1 MEPYPLRPPPAPV
14 REERAEHSILTD
26 YDAPLTRQRYGLHL
40 LLFVLTLAS
49 TVYVGGFLVGRGEL
63 YETFAL
69 TIGRLDLTWLTV
81 LLDPDYLLD
90 GLRYAVPFLCFLTAH
105 EFGHFFAARRHGVA
119 VSLPY
124 YIPLGPLG
132 FGTLGA
138 VIRIREPIRRT
149 RQLFDI
155 GAAGPL
161 AGAVVAFALLLVA
174 LATLPPP
181 TYLLDVPGHEATA
194 LYAATHGVFPPVVA
208 PPGGTVLLF
217 GDTPLFW
224 LVRQAVPG
232 LPSPGELMHYPV
244 LLAAW
249 LALFFTALNLLPVGQ
264 LDGGHVVYALFG
276 PRVHGFVARAVTLVL
291 FVSGAVGF
299 GHDIP
304 PQLGHWAWTTYP
316 VLGLVLLALFSRFFR
331 RDWPMA
337 IGAAAAVLLV
347 AFGANA
353 LLPAVADAVGYW
365 GWLIWV
371 GLIVFLIR
379 VDHPPVLVHEPLTP
393 ARRALGYL
401 CLVLFVLSFS
411 IQPIYTGV

>member
-1 MEPYPLRPPPAPV
+1 MPV
-14 REERAEHSILTD
+14 REDGAARSILTE
-26 YDAPLTRQRYGLHL
+26 YDAPQRGHQRYGLHL
-40 LLFVLTLAS
+40 GLFLLTLAS
-49 TVYVGGFLVGRGEL
+49 TVYVGGVLVGRGVL
-63 YETFAL
+63 YLEAGWTAY
-69 TIGRLDLTWLTV
+69 V
-81 LLDPDYLLD
+81 LD
-90 GLRYAVPFLCFLTAH
+90 GLRYAVPFLLFLTAH
-105 EFGHFFAARRHGVA
+105 EFGHFFAARRHGID

-161 AGAVVAFALLLVA
+161 AGVVVAFGLLAYA
-174 LATLPPP
+174 LATLPPAS
-181 TYLLDVPGHEATA
+181 YLLDVPGHEATA
-194 LYAATHGVFPPVVA
+194 AYVAAYGEFPPLVA
-208 PPGGTVLLF
+208 PDGGMVLLF

-232 LPSPGELMHYPV
+232 LPSPSELMHYPV

-276 PRVHGFVARAVTLVL
+276 PRVHGLVARAVTLAL

-304 PQLGHWAWTTYP
+304 PQLGPWAWATYP
-316 VLGLVLLALFSRFFR
+316 VLGLVLLVLFGRLFR
-331 RDWPMA
+331 EDLRLA
-337 IGAAAAVLLV
+337 VGAAAAVLGV
-347 AFGANA
+347 AYVANA
-353 LLPAVADAVGYW
+353 LLPGVADAVGYW

-401 CLVLFVLSFS
+401 CLALFVLSFS

>member
-1 MEPYPLRPPPAPV
+1 LEPYPLRPPPTSVHGDGA
-14 REERAEHSILTD
+14 AGSILTEF
-26 YDAPLTRQRYGLHL
+26 DAPPRRERYGLHL
-40 LLFVLTLAS
+40 VLFLLTLAS
-49 TVYVGGFLVGRGEL
+49 TVYAGGVLVGRGVL
-63 YETFAL
+63 YLEAGWPAF
-69 TIGRLDLTWLTV
+69 V
-81 LLDPDYLLD
+81 LD
-90 GLRYAVPFLCFLTAH
+90 GLRFGVAFLLFLTAH
-105 EFGHFFAARRHGVA
+105 EFGHYFAARRHGVA

-161 AGAVVAFALLLVA
+161 AGFAVAAGLLAYA

-181 TYLLDVPGHEATA
+181 AYLLDVPGHEATA
-194 LYAATHGVFPPVVA
+194 AFVAATGTFPSLEVPD
-208 PPGGTVLLF
+208 GGMVLLF

-232 LPSPGELMHYPV
+232 LPSPSELMHYPV

-276 PRVHGFVARAVTLVL
+276 PRVHGLVARGVTLAL
-291 FVSGAVGF
+291 FVSGAIGF
-299 GHDIP
+299 GRDMP
-304 PQLGHWAWTTYP
+304 PQFGAWAWATYP
-316 VLGLVLLALFSRFFR
+316 GLGLVLLALFSRFFR
-331 RDWPMA
+331 EDWRLVLSATGVVLGLAYLVNAFAP
-337 IGAAAAVLLV
+337 GLAAAV
-347 AFGANA
+347 
-353 LLPAVADAVGYW
+353 GYS

-379 VDHPPVLVHEPLTP
+379 VDHPSVLVHEPLTP
-393 ARRALGYL
+393 ARRALGYS
-401 CLVLFVLSFS
+401 CLVLFVLCFS
-411 IQPIYTGV
+411 ITPIYTGV

>member
-1 MEPYPLRPPPAPV
+1 VEPYPHLPPAPPTGRV
-14 REERAEHSILTD
+14 HAEGSILTE
-26 YDAPLTRQRYGLHL
+26 YDAPPRRQRYGLHL
-40 LLFVLTLAS
+40 LLFLLTLAS
-49 TVYVGGFLVGRGEL
+49 TVYTGGSLVGRFGL
-63 YETFAL
+63 YFEPGGWAAY
-69 TIGRLDLTWLTV
+69 V
-81 LLDPDYLLD
+81 LD
-90 GLRYAVPFLCFLTAH
+90 GLRFAVPFLLFLTAH
-105 EFGHFFAARRHGVA
+105 EFGHFFAARRHGVD

-161 AGAVVAFALLLVA
+161 AGAVVAFVLLAAA
-174 LATLPPP
+174 LAALPPP
-181 TYLLDVPGHEATA
+181 TYLLDVPGHERTVAFVLDRGA
-194 LYAATHGVFPPVVA
+194 WPPVE
-208 PPGGTVLLF
+208 PPGAGGMVLLF
-217 GDTPLFW
+217 GDTPLFG
-224 LVRQAVPG
+224 LVRQVAPG
-232 LPSPGELMHYPV
+232 LPSPSELMHYPV

-276 PRVHGFVARAVTLVL
+276 PRVHAFVARAVTLAL

-299 GHDIP
+299 VRDVPAMAGR
-304 PQLGHWAWTTYP
+304 WAWAVLP

-331 RDWPMA
+331 EDWRLVL
-337 IGAAAAVLLV
+337 AATGAVLALAYGV
-347 AFGANA
+347 NAFAPGLAA
-353 LLPAVADAVGYW
+353 AVGYW

-379 VDHPPVLVHEPLTP
+379 VDHPPVLVHEPLSP
-393 ARRALGYL
+393 GRRALGYL

-411 IQPIYTGV
+411 IQPITTW